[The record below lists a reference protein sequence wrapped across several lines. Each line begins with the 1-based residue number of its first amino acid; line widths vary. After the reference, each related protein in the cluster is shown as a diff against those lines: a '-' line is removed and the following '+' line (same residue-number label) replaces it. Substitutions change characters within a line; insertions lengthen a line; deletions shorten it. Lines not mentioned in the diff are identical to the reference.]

1 MAQFVAGKHGSEL
14 QMDKRVANA
23 EAAIGKLKDGATILM
38 GGFGLCGIPE
48 NLIAAVRAR
57 GTKNLTLVSNN
68 AGLDDFGIGLLLQ
81 TRQVKKMIATYVGEN
96 KLFEQLVLKGEL
108 EVELNPQGTM
118 AERLRAGGAGIP
130 AFFTPTGVGTL
141 IAEGKEVRDFDGR
154 PHLMERS
161 LRGDFAFVKA
171 WKGDRWG
178 NLVFRKTTRNYNAVM
193 VAAADYVI
201 AEVEQLVELGELGPD
216 EIHTPGVYVNAIF
229 QGVGYQKRIEK
240 RTVRKRSAASVE
252 GAAGGAAIGKTDFIA
267 RRVAEE
273 LRDGFYVNLGIGIP
287 TLVANH
293 IPAGM
298 EVVLQSENGMLGV
311 GPFPWEGEEDPDL
324 INAGKETVT
333 EIPGTAYFSS
343 AESFAMIRGRHIDL
357 TVLGALQVDE
367 RGNLANWAIPGKM
380 LKGMGGAM
388 DLVAGARRV
397 IIAMEHATRDGKP
410 KILKEC
416 SLPLTG
422 VGIVNRIVT
431 ELAVIDV
438 TPGGLVLRE
447 VAPGVTA
454 EQVQASTEPELRV
467 AAGLKVMKA

>member
-1 MAQFVAGKHGSEL
+1 
-14 QMDKRVANA
+14 MDKRVASA
-23 EAAIGKLKDGATILM
+23 DAAIEKLRDGQTILM

-96 KLFEQLVLKGEL
+96 KLFEKLVLAGEL
-108 EVELNPQGTM
+108 EVELNPQGTL

-130 AFFTPTGVGTL
+130 AFFTPTGFGTM
-141 IAEGKEVRDFDGR
+141 IAEGKEVREFNGR
-154 PHLMERS
+154 PHLMERA
-161 LRGDFAFVKA
+161 LRADFAFVKA

-193 VAAADYVI
+193 PAAADYVV
-201 AEVEQLVELGELGPD
+201 AEVEQLVELGELNPD

-229 QGVGYQKRIEK
+229 QGANYQKRIEK
-240 RTVRKRSAASVE
+240 RTVRHK
-252 GAAGGAAIGKTDFIA
+252 GAQPNSEEPTKADFIA
-267 RRVAEE
+267 RRIAQE

-287 TLVANH
+287 TLIANH
-293 IPAGM
+293 IPQGM

-311 GPFPWEGEEDPDL
+311 GPFPWEGEEDADL

-333 EIPGTAYFSS
+333 EIPGTSYFSS
-343 AESFAMIRGRHIDL
+343 SESFAMIRGRHIDL

-388 DLVAGARRV
+388 DLVASARRV
-397 IIAMEHATRDGKP
+397 IIAMEHTTKDGKP
-410 KILKEC
+410 KILKQC

-422 VGIVNRIVT
+422 VAVVNQIVT
-431 ELAVIDV
+431 ELGVMDV
-438 TPGGLVLRE
+438 TPEGLVLRE
-447 VAPGVTA
+447 VAPGVTPQ
-454 EQVQASTEPELRV
+454 QVQQATEAKLQIASD
-467 AAGLKVMKA
+467 LKTIKI